1 MKDTRKD
8 KPRIKKIK
16 EEMLSSKT
24 NQGVPFHKVCHTW
37 RGRWIR

>member
-8 KPRIKKIK
+8 KPSVKKI
-16 EEMLSSKT
+16 EEEILSLKASQVVSLHEGYH
-24 NQGVPFHKVCHTW
+24 NW